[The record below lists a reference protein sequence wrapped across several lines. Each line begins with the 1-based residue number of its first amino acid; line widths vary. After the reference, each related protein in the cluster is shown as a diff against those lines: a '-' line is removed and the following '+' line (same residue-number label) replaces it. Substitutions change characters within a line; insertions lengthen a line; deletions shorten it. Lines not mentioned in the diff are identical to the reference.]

1 MNAGEAPMAADAG
14 GDDDGDDDGDD
25 AEGVGET
32 EAGGVPGQQQP
43 AAFGENGDG
52 RKRRRRRG
60 RRGRRGRREDGGAP
74 PYQSE
79 PQGSPLGHLPTP
91 AEALDAPDWPAT
103 GGFDTRVGAPPPRS
117 FEAPRREPKAEAP
130 AMTAPLPPDEPKQER
145 SGIASFFFGPKVEES
160 ESGADSKPQRKG
172 WWQKKTD
179 A

>member
-1 MNAGEAPMAADAG
+1 MMAGEAPMAADA

-25 AEGVGET
+25 AEGAGEV
-32 EAGGVPGQQQP
+32 EGGEPGQQQP

-60 RRGRRGRREDGGAP
+60 RRGRRGRREDGGT

-79 PQGSPLGHLPTP
+79 PQSSPLGHLPTP

-103 GGFDTRVGAPPPRS
+103 GGFDTRVGAPPPARS
-117 FEAPRREPKAEAP
+117 FDAPRREQTVEAP
-130 AMTAPLPPDEPKQER
+130 AMASAPPTEEPKQER
-145 SGIASFFFGPKVEES
+145 SGIASFLFGPKAEEGDSGS
-160 ESGADSKPQRKG
+160 ESKPQRKG
-172 WWQKKTD
+172 WWQRKTD

>member
-1 MNAGEAPMAADAG
+1 MMADDVPMAADAG
-14 GDDDGDDDGDD
+14 GDDDGDDEGDD
-25 AEGVGET
+25 ADGVGEV
-32 EAGGVPGQQQP
+32 EGAPGQQQP

-60 RRGRRGRREDGGAP
+60 RRGRRGRREDGGT

-79 PQGSPLGHLPTP
+79 PQSSPLGHLPTP

-103 GGFDTRVGAPPPRS
+103 GGFDTRVGAPPPPARS
-117 FEAPRREPKAEAP
+117 FDAPRREHHVEAP
-130 AMTAPLPPDEPKQER
+130 TMTAPPPAEEPKQER
-145 SGIASFFFGPKVEES
+145 SGIASFFFGPKADES
-160 ESGADSKPQRKG
+160 ESGSESKPQRKG